1 MFVVYISHKYLEYV
15 FPLASRQGKWRRLTS
30 IKDHFKQSK
39 QLREKAIFSK
49 LQGRVAAKSVEI
61 LKTSESLIPTEG
73 KVRTKLDSQG
83 WREITWGV
91 TWPAIPPTSLAC
103 KMNWG
108 ELKIEGIREEFFL
121 PNRSSESFSLTLA
134 CRVPHLESHL
144 EQWLLG
150 ILHHS
155 RIELAI

>member
-1 MFVVYISHKYLEYV
+1 MFVVYTSHKYLEYV
-15 FPLASRQGKWRRLTS
+15 FPLTSRQGKWRRLTS

-39 QLREKAIFSK
+39 QLREKAIFNK

-73 KVRTKLDSQG
+73 KVRTRLDSQG

-103 KMNWG
+103 VMNWG
-108 ELKIEGIREEFFL
+108 ELKIESIREEFFF
-121 PNRSSESFSLTLA
+121 PRDHQRVFSSLSPVECLTWKATLSSD
-134 CRVPHLESHL
+134 CWEFCII
-144 EQWLLG
+144 LG
-150 ILHHS
+150 LS
-155 RIELAI
+155 